1 MLLYVRFIYLYI
13 FSLLFTYIEIVN
25 SCDENQM
32 NAMND
37 LMRVRAMKVFSVQLN
52 FNMPNTL
59 ILAYGCVWMC
69 VWCVFWMRACMFYF
83 AYFLYYVAW
92 IWLEFDFNR
101 KNIRPFRSYCYR
113 QGQAFLVVCVSY
125 LCCCWWCWVI
135 TYMGIIYECSTNQL
149 ISTDATLS
157 CIRRIA

>member
-59 ILAYGCVWMC
+59 ILAYGCV
-69 VWCVFWMRACMFYF
+69 
-83 AYFLYYVAW
+83 
-92 IWLEFDFNR
+92 
-101 KNIRPFRSYCYR
+101 
-113 QGQAFLVVCVSY
+113 
-125 LCCCWWCWVI
+125 
-135 TYMGIIYECSTNQL
+135 
-149 ISTDATLS
+149 
-157 CIRRIA
+157 